1 MTTHYRLLKKHK
13 NTSID
18 ILILITIFVFLFSY
32 FTPDLFLSNNIP
44 TGGDMP
50 SHYYPAKYL
59 KDVLLPKGRIVGWM
73 QGNYAGF
80 PLFQVYFPFPFL
92 LIVLL
97 SYAIPMQVAFKIISV
112 MGVFSLPLCSYFSIK
127 LMHYK
132 FPCSII
138 VALFT
143 LPFLFMEANSMWGG
157 NIPSTLAGEFA
168 FGIGMSLSVLLL
180 GTLYNGIEK
189 RGGVMINGVL
199 LFFVG
204 FSHAYALLF
213 SVLTSAFFLI
223 TTKDFVYKLKYLLK
237 VYTLAFLLLSFWA
250 LPLIANIA
258 YTTNFNIVWKMDSF
272 FEVIP
277 IILIPFVVVSV
288 MGCIAHIYFCITK
301 KEFPDAR
308 LGYFWFGIVISIL
321 FYFSANKMGVV
332 DIRFLPFMQL
342 LFTVI
347 AAVVINKISKYT
359 KPQWLIPLILT
370 PMVLLWVSKQ
380 VTYIPEWIV
389 WNFTGFESK
398 ELWPQF
404 NKVNT
409 CLQGTE
415 NDPRVVY
422 EHSPLHDSA
431 GSVRAFESLPFFSG
445 RSTLEGLYMQ
455 STISS
460 PFVFYIQSEV
470 SEVASAPFP
479 DYTYSKLNLKAG
491 IKHLKMFNVK
501 DFIVISDVVKSAMKQ
516 FAEFELKASYP
527 PYEIYELKTNDN
539 HYVSP
544 LAYEPVLCKTKN
556 WKRLFYEWFKE
567 DGVNDVHLVLDKHNK
582 GLHPF
587 KYTMTTDILKDIP
600 KTPIDVTHAYV
611 HERVKDDEILIET
624 NWINKPLLIK
634 ISYHKNWKITG
645 ADEIYQISPGFML
658 IYPQSKNVRLYFG
671 YGISD
676 YIGMGLTLSGIGII
690 GISVY
695 TQDRRHR
702 ISS

>member
-1 MTTHYRLLKKHK
+1 MKILCRVLREYKS
-13 NTSID
+13 TSID
-18 ILILITIFVFLFSY
+18 ILILITIFVFLLSY
-32 FTPDLFLSNNIP
+32 FTPDLFLSLNIP

-92 LIVLL
+92 LMVLL
-97 SYAIPMQVAFKIISV
+97 SYAIPMQIAFKIISV
-112 MGVFSLPLCSYFSIK
+112 LGVFSLPLCSYFSIK

-138 VALFT
+138 GALFT

-168 FGIGMSLSVLLL
+168 FSIGMSLSVLLL
-180 GTLYNGIEK
+180 GTLYHGMEK
-189 RGGVMINGVL
+189 RGGVLLNGAL

-204 FSHAYALLF
+204 FSHAYTLLF
-213 SVLTSAFFLI
+213 SVFTSAFFVI
-223 TTKDFVYKLKYLLK
+223 TRKDFVYKLKYLFK

-250 LPLIANIA
+250 IPLIANIA
-258 YTTNFNIVWKMDSF
+258 YTTNFNIIWKMDSF

-277 IILIPFVVVSV
+277 VILIPFVVVSV
-288 MGCIAHIYFCITK
+288 MGSIAHIYFYRTK
-301 KEFPDAR
+301 KEPPDPR
-308 LGYFWFGIVISIL
+308 LGYFWFGIAISIL
-321 FYFSANKMGVV
+321 FYFSANKIGVV
-332 DIRFLPFMQL
+332 DIRFLPCMQL

-347 AAVVINKISKYT
+347 AAVIIYKSSKYT
-359 KPQWLIPLILT
+359 KLQWMVPLLLT
-370 PMVLLWVSKQ
+370 PLVLLWVSKQ

-404 NKVNT
+404 NKVNKY
-409 CLQGTE
+409 LQGTE

-431 GSVRAFESLPFFSG
+431 GTVRAFESLPFFAG

-470 SEVASAPFP
+470 SKVASAPFP
-479 DYTYSKLNLKAG
+479 DYTYSKLNLKSG

-556 WKRLFYEWFKE
+556 WKRLFFEWFKE
-567 DGVNDVHLVLDKHNK
+567 DSVNDVHLVLDKHTK

-587 KYTMTTDILKDIP
+587 TYKMTTDILKDIP
-600 KTPIDVTHAYV
+600 KIPIDVTHAYV
-611 HERVKDDEILIET
+611 HELVKDDEVVIET
-624 NWINKPLLIK
+624 NWINKPLLVK

-645 ADEIYQISPGFML
+645 ADEIYQVSPGFML
-658 IYPQSKNVRLYFG
+658 IYPQSKYVRLYFG

-676 YIGMGLTLSGIGII
+676 YIGMSLTISGIGII

-695 TQDRRHR
+695 TRNRWR
-702 ISS
+702 MIS